1 MKTFHEFFPK
11 IDSNGFGFD
20 IETALIQQRLLYVT
34 LCRKVKVTFVKHL
47 TLLFN
52 FIGVLQYFYSEIA
65 TALA

>member
-1 MKTFHEFFPK
+1 MSFFLK

-20 IETALIQQRLLYVT
+20 REAALIQQQLLYGT

-52 FIGVLQYFYSEIA
+52 FIGVLQYFYSEIT
-65 TALA
+65 TALAQT

>member
-1 MKTFHEFFPK
+1 MSFFLK

-20 IETALIQQRLLYVT
+20 REATLIQQQLLYGT

-65 TALA
+65 TALAQT